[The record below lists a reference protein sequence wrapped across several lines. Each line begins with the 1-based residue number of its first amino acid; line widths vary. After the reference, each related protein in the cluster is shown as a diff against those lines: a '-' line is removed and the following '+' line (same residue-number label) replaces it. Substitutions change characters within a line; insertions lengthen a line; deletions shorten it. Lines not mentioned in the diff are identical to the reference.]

1 LSVFLKHTVFEH
13 VKAIL

>member
-1 LSVFLKHTVFEH
+1 VFLKHTVFEH